1 MLAYWKNNKIQYN
14 KYEDLQE
21 IVQNEENSTNENDN
35 TDILKNETSN
45 ISILKI
51 KQIQVIPII

>member
-45 ISILKI
+45 SNCI
-51 KQIQVIPII
+51 